1 VAPPTGPTAA
11 GGCST
16 KCEPRTPRSHRTARH
31 VHCRRHRNSNRRHH
45 PPPASS
51 PASASAVRL
60 AMLHCLPH
68 APPLLEPASA
78 PPTPP
83 PGAAARGSVCGD
95 SGGSVHG
102 ARDSSDR
109 GSSWRPGPRPR
120 RRASSAPGKGLGL
133 ACASAL
139 RRATRAPRVRWN
151 TRSGVTDAFSL
162 RWCRTWRAPCRLSRL

>member
-68 APPLLEPASA
+68 APPLPEPASA

-83 PGAAARGSVCGD
+83 PGSSVCGD
-95 SGGSVHG
+95 SGGGVHG

-139 RRATRAPRVRWN
+139 RRATRAHHVFAGMRGA
-151 TRSGVTDAFSL
+151 S
-162 RWCRTWRAPCRLSRL
+162 